1 MRINEMKLDNNL
13 MSLLT
18 ELFSMKGAKEI
29 FAKHNIEMVTEQ
41 IEKEGLANF
50 IKQAKELFGTS
61 KTVKEYNQAVQFLD
75 LQINTNKSALAQAEG
90 FMKTMI
96 EGMITGFET
105 TKNVAIQNFSPMF
118 REELKALLH
127 NIVNENDKE
136 KIKKMIDKYDITKL
150 DEMLELVKS
159 IESSINSRYCET
171 EREVDDNKSTNVSD
185 IINDKEEKQVEK
197 KSKSKK
203 NESKEIENK
212 KEEDEIEQLDL
223 EDLEIPE
230 PEQASLFDEPK
241 EEKNNVDEIIESETI
256 EIDDKELELPNDSDD
271 EDPFSDEDFNNFL
284 EDDNELF
291 SDSDDGI
298 DLDF

>member
-18 ELFSMKGAKEI
+18 ELFSMKGAKVI

-41 IEKEGLANF
+41 VEEEGLANF
-50 IKQAKELFGTS
+50 IKQAKKLFGTS

-118 REELKALLH
+118 REELKGLLH

-136 KIKKMIDKYDITKL
+136 KIKEMIDKYDITKL

-159 IESSINSRYCET
+159 IELSINSRYCET
-171 EREVDDNKSTNVSD
+171 ERKVDDNVSD
-185 IINDKEEKQVEK
+185 IINAKEENQVEK

-203 NESKEIENK
+203 SESKEIENK

-223 EDLEIPE
+223 EDLEIQE
-230 PEQASLFDEPK
+230 QEQASLFDEPK
-241 EEKNNVDEIIESETI
+241 EEIKKEKNNVDEIIESETI

>member
-1 MRINEMKLDNNL
+1 MRINEMKLDKNL

-61 KTVKEYNQAVQFLD
+61 KTVKEYNQAVQCLD
-75 LQINTNKSALAQAEG
+75 LQSNTNKSALAQAEG

-118 REELKALLH
+118 REELKGLLH

-136 KIKKMIDKYDITKL
+136 KIKEMIDKYDITKL

-159 IESSINSRYCET
+159 IELSINSRYCET
-171 EREVDDNKSTNVSD
+171 ERKVDDNVSD
-185 IINDKEEKQVEK
+185 IINAKEENQVEK

-230 PEQASLFDEPK
+230 QEQTSLFDEPK
-241 EEKNNVDEIIESETI
+241 EEIKKEENNVDEIIESETI

>member
-118 REELKALLH
+118 REELKGLLH

-136 KIKKMIDKYDITKL
+136 KIKEMIDKYDITKL

-159 IESSINSRYCET
+159 IELSINSRYCET
-171 EREVDDNKSTNVSD
+171 ERKVDDNVDD
-185 IINDKEEKQVEK
+185 IINAKEENQVEK

-203 NESKEIENK
+203 SESKEIESK
-212 KEEDEIEQLDL
+212 KEEDEIEELDL

-230 PEQASLFDEPK
+230 PEQASLFDKTK
-241 EEKNNVDEIIESETI
+241 EEIKKEKNNVDEIIESETI
-256 EIDDKELELPNDSDD
+256 EIDDKELELANDSDD